1 MMKNLKVLVMLF
13 LAAAMLSTGCKKDDD
28 DPTDPTPGTNFK
40 GSASLTIDGTTY
52 STLNSDVAEIDEG
65 VVFLLEDAD
74 GVAFTISLVNVPA
87 VGVTATL
94 ELSGD
99 EDLPVILCANGP
111 IPNVIALIS
120 GAGTLKRTSDKN
132 YEIDAILYDGMNFT
146 DEYPIVG
153 TVTVGVV
160 ETK

>member
-13 LAAAMLSTGCKKDDD
+13 LAATMLSTACKKDDD
-28 DPTDPTPGTNFK
+28 DDDNGPSGSFK

-65 VVFLLEDAD
+65 VIFLLEDAN
-74 GVAFTISLVNVPA
+74 GVSFTISLANVPA
-87 VGVTATL
+87 VGVTAIL
-94 ELSGD
+94 ELNGD
-99 EDLPVILCANGP
+99 EDLPIILCANGP

-120 GAGTLKRTSDKN
+120 GSGTLKRTSDKN
-132 YEIDAILYDGMNFT
+132 YEIDAVLYGGMNFT

-153 TVTVGVV
+153 TVTVGVID
-160 ETK
+160 TK